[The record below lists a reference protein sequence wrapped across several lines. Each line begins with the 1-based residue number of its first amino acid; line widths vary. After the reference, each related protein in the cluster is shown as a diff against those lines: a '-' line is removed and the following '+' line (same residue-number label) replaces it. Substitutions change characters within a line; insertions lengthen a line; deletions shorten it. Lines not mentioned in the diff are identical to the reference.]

1 MEKSNKEL
9 ALEWWSTLTYAE
21 KNKYRGELSRYSSM
35 DSPVD
40 PVHSADEDIVQEI
53 WESENPILSLSDD
66 MININFDGIEEEHKS
81 F

>member
-9 ALEWWSTLTYAE
+9 SLEWWSALTYTE

-35 DSPVD
+35 DSPID

-53 WESENPILSLSDD
+53 WERENPILSLSDD
-66 MININFDGIEEEHKS
+66 MININFDGIEEEHNL